1 MNNNL
6 QFNNFFPTVIAQDYD
21 IEFTNQVL
29 PIAQDILNKVDSKY
43 WNYHTTYNEK
53 NINLYLSQ
61 NYPFIIDKI
70 KQLSIDYIDKVG
82 WDIPIDILEYQLF
95 VSRMKNKDEHGSHI
109 HPHSLLSGVAY
120 LNIEENSSPIMF
132 ETSNPIRSF
141 LFHFD
146 KKKKTIFN
154 QENVSFQ
161 SKNGDILIWESW
173 IPHNVPPNYK
183 LKGIRET
190 LVFNVFWPKV

>member
-43 WNYHTTYNEK
+43 WNYHTTYNDN
-53 NINLYLSQ
+53 NISLYLSQ
-61 NYPFIIDKI
+61 SYPFIIDKI
-70 KQLSIDYIDKVG
+70 KQLSKDYIDKIG
-82 WDIPIDILEYQLF
+82 WDIPIDVLEYQLF
-95 VSRMKNKDEHGSHI
+95 VSRMENKDEHGSHN

-132 ETSNPIRSF
+132 ENSNTIRSF
-141 LFHFD
+141 SFYFD
-146 KKKKTIFN
+146 KKKETIFN
-154 QENVSFQ
+154 QENVPFQ

-173 IPHNVPPNYK
+173 IPHKVPPNYK

-190 LVFNVFWPKV
+190 LVFNVF